1 MKKEEVLQN
10 KSLSD
15 LSEKYPSRPCHN
27 KAAYGFKKDGRVQT
41 LSYPTIAFLDQA
53 LDFLD
58 EGRTLREVSEWIN
71 SVSDEKLSHQ
81 GLKNIWYKERPDNPL
96 LLKRKK
102 EIQKINSRRKKY
114 TREERMERN
123 RRRKISNEKRKIT
136 LAKRRIEKVT
146 EEVNILK
153 GIETSPVIEIDY
165 SSLPEVSEEVDT
177 IQEFIFKPNPGPQTT
192 FLSAPEREVLYGGAA
207 GGGKSYALISDPLRY
222 FGNKHFN
229 GLLVRR
235 TNDELRELIWKTKE
249 LYPQAY
255 PGAEFKEKQSEWR
268 FPSGAKLW
276 MSYLERDEDVLR
288 YQGQAFTWIGF
299 DELTQYSTPF
309 AWDYLRSRLRSA
321 DPEMSKNLAMRA
333 TTNPGGPGHGWVKRM
348 FIDPAPAGKAFW
360 ATNIQTGETI
370 VYPPGHPKAGQ
381 PLFKRR
387 FIPAR
392 LSDNPFLAE
401 DGNYEANLLG
411 MSEQQKRQL
420 LDGDW
425 NVADGAAFEE
435 FREHI
440 HVCEP
445 FDIPKNWRRFRSC
458 DYGYSSFSA
467 VHWYAI
473 DPDGVLYVYRELY
486 VTKKEADE
494 LAKLILDLE
503 KGERIDYGVLDS
515 SLWSKRGDPGPSIAE
530 RMIRAGCKWRPSDR
544 SPGSRIASKNR
555 LHELLKPKFYGND
568 IVKPGIIFFNTCRQI
583 ISDLPIIPM
592 DPKGS
597 DDIDLRYASDH
608 AYDSIRYGI
617 MTRPRPGSA
626 WEDSYK
632 QRPEYDKPANEFFGY

>member
-15 LSEKYPSRPCHN
+15 LSEKYPPRPCHN

-136 LAKRRIEKVT
+136 LAKRRIERVT

>member
-1 MKKEEVLQN
+1 MR
-10 KSLSD
+10 
-15 LSEKYPSRPCHN
+15 EKYPDKPVKN
-27 KAAYGFKKDGRVQT
+27 KPSFGFIKEGRTQT

-58 EGRTLREVSEWIN
+58 EGRSLREVQEWLM
-71 SVSDEKLSHQ
+71 SVLDEGQSLSHM
-81 GLKNIWYKERPDNPL
+81 GLKQIWYRERPDNPL
-96 LLKRKK
+96 LLKRRK
-102 EIQKINSRRKKY
+102 ELKKINEKRKKTY
-114 TREERMERN
+114 TREELMERR
-123 RRRKISNEKRKIT
+123 RRRKIADEKRKIT
-136 LAKRRIEKVT
+136 LAKRRIERT
-146 EEVNILK
+146 QEEVDILR
-153 GIETSPVIEIDY
+153 GIEKSAVVEIDY
-165 SSLPEVSEEVDT
+165 ASLPEVELEIEEE
-177 IQEFIFKPNPGPQTT
+177 IEPIFKPNPGPQTL

-207 GGGKSYALISDPLRY
+207 GGGKSYALIADPLRY

-321 DPEMSKNLAMRA
+321 DPEMSKHLAMRA

-348 FIDPAPAGKAFW
+348 FIDPVPAGRPFW
-360 ATNIQTGETI
+360 ATNIETGQTI
-370 VYPPGHPKAGQ
+370 VYPPGHAREGQ

-387 FIPAR
+387 FIPAK
-392 LSDNPFLAE
+392 LSDNPFLSV

-411 MSEQQKRQL
+411 LGEQQRRQL
-420 LDGDW
+420 LEGDW

-440 HVCEP
+440 HTCEP
-445 FDIPKNWRRFRSC
+445 FEIPPTWRRFRSC

-473 DPDGVLYVYRELY
+473 DPEGVLYVYRELY
-486 VTKKEADE
+486 VSKKEADE
-494 LAKLILDLE
+494 LAQMVLSLE
-503 KGERIDYGVLDS
+503 RGERIDYGVLDS

-544 SPGSRIASKNR
+544 SPGSRVASKNR
-555 LHELLKPKFYGND
+555 FHELLKEKDYGNGN
-568 IVKPGIIFFNTCRQI
+568 KRPGIIFFNTCRQI

-592 DPKGS
+592 DPRGS
-597 DDIDLRYASDH
+597 DDIDPRYASDH

-617 MTRPRPGSA
+617 MTRPRPSNGWDDFEKKIIEYS
-626 WEDSYK
+626 
-632 QRPEYDKPANEFFGY
+632 RPSSEYFGY